1 VEDDPCTGTC
11 VVGALLELL
20 ALPALLAFPEL
31 PALLDGGWP

>member
-11 VVGALLELL
+11 VVGALLELV
-20 ALPALLAFPEL
+20 ALPELPEL

>member
-20 ALPALLAFPEL
+20 ALPEL
-31 PALLDGGWP
+31 PELLDGGWP

>member
-20 ALPALLAFPEL
+20 ALPELPEL